1 MDEWNK
7 VDPQDDLMDH
17 HSHVAAY
24 YKKLHA
30 DGSIRS
36 SHVSKDGSS
45 VDCVHYLQQPA
56 MKVASADKVYE
67 TTSIVEGHKRRQGA
81 RNQMPNYDWS
91 ATPTTCD
98 DDHIVLTRPSIHHMA
113 AGNIKHFRKVKS
125 PKEEAEV
132 PLTPIPSEPSVQP
145 MQQCQD
151 TPYDNRCYTG
161 AVESYNYASTAH
173 VNATNNVY
181 VVLGLKKGEAPTVP
195 DADAAAHTVNQLW
208 FTGHSLK
215 DNCK

>member
-7 VDPQDDLMDH
+7 VDPQDVLKDH

-161 AVESYNYASTAH
+161 AFESYNYATTNI
-173 VNATNNVY
+173 VNATDNAY
-181 VVLGLKKGEAPTVP
+181 VVMGLNKGEAPTVP
-195 DADAAAHTVNQLW
+195 INDAHTLNQLW
-208 FTGHSLK
+208 FEGRSLENK
-215 DNCK
+215 CK